1 MGQLRAD
8 CELLRKIGVMD
19 YSLLLGIH
27 FPAKM
32 AQLIKASGGLPEGGP
47 SAQPST
53 LSSPASN
60 VTPRAGLPGS
70 NGAMLHSELA
80 TAARHRAALLQAQMQ
95 LHHRRTSD
103 EAVNTGVLGQ
113 PPLEPSAS
121 LHKSPFA
128 TASWAAAAGAAGPD
142 GAPVQGSAV
151 AAFAFHNHGHMAVA
165 DSEPFELPLHLQS
178 LQQAHA
184 AASQAAS
191 QPSQPSSPARCQA
204 PSPLQQHSPS
214 QHYMATGMPGLPP
227 LVPRRSSLDSTST
240 SQQHTNEDPPVILP
254 APGSQPVTPNTAAS
268 ATQRSSRRPTA
279 SDADEGAATPV
290 MPGSARLSENGV
302 RGLATLG
309 FAVPEERVEVQVGGA
324 AAACLHACMPAC
336 GAGVPHGAV
345 CVQLPCRGR
354 SVRALA
360 AKAHHA
366 AQQHTH
372 YRLEAPAPAPA
383 PALSCS
389 SPARAPHPLQ
399 PLQASP
405 DPGMDKAC
413 NFETFSGQAEL
424 EERLRQIEDRMQQLG
439 WGAQRIADVL
449 GLARW
454 GWPGGGVV
462 CGMLGL
468 GLGCCSAGGGTC
480 CTPG

>member
-1 MGQLRAD
+1 VGCWLVLVRFNVLGPLLTQHASVPPSNPQLDRASHEQLMAQLRAD

-32 AQLIKASGGLPEGGP
+32 AQLIKASGGLHDGGP

-60 VTPRAGLPGS
+60 VTPRSGLPGS
-70 NGAMLHSELA
+70 NGAMMHSELA

-95 LHHRRTSD
+95 MHHRRTSD

-142 GAPVQGSAV
+142 GAPVPGSAV
-151 AAFAFHNHGHMAVA
+151 AAFALHNHGHMAVA
-165 DSEPFELPLHLQS
+165 DSEPFELPLHMQS

-191 QPSQPSSPARCQA
+191 QPSQPSSPSRYQA

-214 QHYMATGMPGLPP
+214 QHYMATGMPGLPS
-227 LVPRRSSLDSTST
+227 LVPRRTSVDSTST
-240 SQQHTNEDPPVILP
+240 SQQHTPLRSTNDDPPVILP

-268 ATQRSSRRPTA
+268 ATHRSSRRPTA
-279 SDADEGAATPV
+279 SEADEGAATPV

-309 FAVPEERVEVQVGGA
+309 FAVPEERVEVQVWGLLQHAWLLDDCGGRCCGCT
-324 AAACLHACMPAC
+324 AACGGH
-336 GAGVPHGAV
+336 
-345 CVQLPCRGR
+345 QLPCWG
-354 SVRALA
+354 
-360 AKAHHA
+360 
-366 AQQHTH
+366 
-372 YRLEAPAPAPA
+372 
-383 PALSCS
+383 
-389 SPARAPHPLQ
+389 
-399 PLQASP
+399 
-405 DPGMDKAC
+405 
-413 NFETFSGQAEL
+413 
-424 EERLRQIEDRMQQLG
+424 RLRCWRL
-439 WGAQRIADVL
+439 
-449 GLARW
+449 
-454 GWPGGGVV
+454 
-462 CGMLGL
+462 
-468 GLGCCSAGGGTC
+468 
-480 CTPG
+480 